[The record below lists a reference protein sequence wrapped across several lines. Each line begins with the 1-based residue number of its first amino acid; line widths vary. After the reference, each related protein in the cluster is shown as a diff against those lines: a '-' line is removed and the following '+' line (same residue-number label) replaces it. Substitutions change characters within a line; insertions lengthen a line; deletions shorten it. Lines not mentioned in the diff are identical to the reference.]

1 VFFLKKEK
9 ETHLSCI
16 KGQNEQCNNRK
27 GKKKEHFPNQ
37 LFQVLDMTSMDTKE
51 MFMTSSKS
59 QINFLS
65 SVYDKNVFTGF
76 AKIPYIFLHE
86 LKSRFF
92 KHACPMEF
100 DVFGAHV
107 QRPK

>member
-1 VFFLKKEK
+1 
-9 ETHLSCI
+9 LSCI
-16 KGQNEQCNNRK
+16 KGQNEQCNKRK
-27 GKKKEHFPNQ
+27 GKWNISQKPIVS
-37 LFQVLDMTSMDTKE
+37 VLDMSSMDTTE
-51 MFMTSSKS
+51 MFVTSSKS

-65 SVYDKNVFTGF
+65 SIYDKNVSIGF
-76 AKIPYIFLHE
+76 GKISHVFLHE

-92 KHACPMEF
+92 KHACPVEF

>member
-1 VFFLKKEK
+1 
-9 ETHLSCI
+9 
-16 KGQNEQCNNRK
+16 
-27 GKKKEHFPNQ
+27 
-37 LFQVLDMTSMDTKE
+37 MDTKE

-65 SVYDKNVFTGF
+65 SVYDKNVSIGF
-76 AKIPYIFLHE
+76 AKIPCIFLHE

-92 KHACPMEF
+92 KHAYPMEF